1 MRIACVHQGYELY
14 GSDRCFAESVAALRH
29 AFPAA
34 EIEVVIPCP
43 GPITVLLEPVAS
55 RIVFERLWILRRRKV
70 LHLITVSAW
79 CLPAA
84 VLRAVRR
91 FRSNDLVYI
100 NTTVVL
106 DHTLAAR
113 WFQGRALLHVHEL
126 ATGRTL
132 TVLRALVKWSNAA
145 LIFNSQATARA
156 FERASV
162 QSTSVIYNGIAGPAG
177 AEPMTY
183 DGTRPLRVLMLGRFN
198 RIKGQEILLAAVAA
212 LPAAVRRRLEV
223 RIVGSAFED
232 TERETALR
240 SAAAAPELGG
250 IVTVEPFV
258 SDTAP
263 LYRWADVVAVP
274 SRLPESLGRVAIE
287 AMAYGRPPIAS
298 AIGGLTE
305 VVEHGRTGWLVQPG
319 RADVLA
325 DILRGI
331 VEYPAAWRH
340 FPAAARARYEALFSA
355 AAAAEAIA
363 ARVGAML

>member
-14 GSDRCFAESVAALRH
+14 GSDRCFAESVSALRH

-34 EIEVVIPCP
+34 DIEVVIPRP

-55 RIVFERLWILRRRKV
+55 RIVFERLLILRRRNL
-70 LHLITVSAW
+70 LHLMTISAW
-79 CLPAA
+79 RLPVAVVRAA
-84 VLRAVRR
+84 RR
-91 FRSNDLVYI
+91 FRSNDLVYV

-106 DHTLAAR
+106 DHALAAR
-113 WFQGRALLHVHEL
+113 LFPGRALLHVHEL

-132 TVLRALVKWSNAA
+132 TVLRGLVKWSRAA
-145 LIFNSQATARA
+145 LIFNSQATAQA
-156 FERASV
+156 FQGASV
-162 QSTSVIYNGIAGPAG
+162 QPASVIYNGIAGPAA

-183 DGTRPLRVLMLGRFN
+183 DGARPLRVLMLGRFN

-212 LPAAVRRRLEV
+212 LPTAVRRRLEV

-232 TERETALR
+232 AKRETALR
-240 SAAAAPELGG
+240 SAAAAPELSSV
-250 IVTVEPFV
+250 VTVEPFV
-258 SDTAP
+258 DDTGP

-305 VVEHGRTGWLVQPG
+305 VVEHGRTGWLVPPD
-319 RADVLA
+319 RADALA
-325 DILRGI
+325 AILQEI
-331 VEYPAAWRH
+331 IEAPAAWRD
-340 FPAAARARYEALFSA
+340 FPVAARLRYEALFSA
-355 AAAAEAIA
+355 AAASEALA
-363 ARVGAML
+363 AKVGAML